1 MAASG
6 AETRLNG
13 LGTRW
18 QTLGLGDRA
27 ICFALLAVTATL
39 NSQAAD
45 IVASLYVHGALGAI
59 ASLLGINAIIW
70 FALFAVARI
79 ALDGDVARP
88 LQRGDAAVLTAMFLA
103 VLLPFAAASSLAVF
117 ASGLWLWLTAD
128 AGSRLRRMAIV
139 LLALS
144 GTLVWGRVLLALFG
158 DQLLAIDGQFVALIS
173 GTQATANVVD
183 FVDGTQFV
191 IASKCSSLHNMS
203 LSFVIWASLT
213 HLLEVPMTRRL
224 FGFALFSAAMMVL
237 INGIRLAVMAHYPAQ
252 FDELHYGLAA
262 DLFSWTALLIA
273 MLIAM
278 WGVYDA
284 AHRRI

>member
-1 MAASG
+1 M
-6 AETRLNG
+6 
-13 LGTRW
+13 
-18 QTLGLGDRA
+18 
-27 ICFALLAVTATL
+27 
-39 NSQAAD
+39 NSQATD
-45 IVASLYVHGALGAI
+45 IASTLYVQGPLGAI
-59 ASLLGINAIIW
+59 TSLLGINAIIW
-70 FALFAVARI
+70 FALFAVVRI
-79 ALDGDVARP
+79 AFEVDGARP
-88 LQRGDAAVLTAMFLA
+88 LVRGDTA
-103 VLLPFAAASSLAVF
+103 VLLAMLLASLLPLAAAGSLAVF

-128 AGSRLRRMAIV
+128 TASRPRRIAIV

-158 DQLLAIDGQFVALIS
+158 DHLLALDGQFVALMS

-213 HLLEVPMTRRL
+213 QLLDVPMTRRL
-224 FGFALFSAAMMVL
+224 FGFAIFSAMIMVL

-252 FDELHYGLAA
+252 FDELHYGLTA
-262 DLFSWTALLIA
+262 DLFSWTALLLA

-284 AHRRI
+284 THRRI